1 MRLVI
6 EREGG
11 FDVIENSDDIK
22 RIEPQNDGVRV
33 TFMDSTDE
41 FYPVADH
48 AAACRL
54 SAAIAVRC
62 GVLVEP
68 LAVQEEPEADGLED
82 AAADD
87 AMGAAMAALVRKNTT
102 SRRAVTASQWV
113 TGEPPKDGRLYV
125 VRDRGG
131 VRIVAWCGV
140 SGGWWAGESGLLVA
154 TEIREHMLAPISD
167 APAVSVDGASE
178 WTQGEPPKDGR
189 WYVVAL
195 HREGNGYG
203 MPPSLAAW
211 YGGRW
216 LRCDAEPE
224 TAVAWHLPT
233 PVPGVPS

>member
-11 FDVIENSDDIK
+11 FDVIPESDHVK
-22 RIEPQNDGVRV
+22 RIDVQNYGVKV
-33 TFMDSTDE
+33 SFLDDTGGEWSE
-41 FYPVADH
+41 VYPVADH

-68 LAVQEEPEADGLED
+68 LAEQEEPEADGLED

-87 AMGAAMAALVRKNTT
+87 AMGAVMAGLVRQNTT
-102 SRRAVTASQWV
+102 SRRVT
-113 TGEPPKDGRLYV
+113 T
-125 VRDRGG
+125 
-131 VRIVAWCGV
+131 
-140 SGGWWAGESGLLVA
+140 AGEWVA
-154 TEIREHMLAPISD
+154 
-167 APAVSVDGASE
+167 
-178 WTQGEPPKDGR
+178 GEPPKDGR

-216 LRCDAEPE
+216 VRCDAEPE

>member
-1 MRLVI
+1 M
-6 EREGG
+6 
-11 FDVIENSDDIK
+11 
-22 RIEPQNDGVRV
+22 
-33 TFMDSTDE
+33 TSTASAAPPGSVQTPE
-41 FYPVADH
+41 QKVAMI
-48 AAACRL
+48 AAAAAL
-54 SAAIAVRC
+54 SAW
-62 GVLVEP
+62 
-68 LAVQEEPEADGLED
+68 
-82 AAADD
+82 
-87 AMGAAMAALVRKNTT
+87 ALDTAGTT
-102 SRRAVTASQWV
+102 VALPTIQARLGISVTASQWV

-216 LRCDAEPE
+216 VRCDAEPE

>member
-11 FDVIENSDDIK
+11 YVVVESSEIATIDICS
-22 RIEPQNDGVRV
+22 DGVDILMRDK
-33 TFMDSTDE
+33 TMWSIERETLDKSIAL
-41 FYPVADH
+41 AD
-48 AAACRL
+48 
-54 SAAIAVRC
+54 AIAARC

-68 LAVQEEPEADGLED
+68 LTVQEEPEADGLED

-87 AMGAAMAALVRKNTT
+87 AMGAAMAGLARKNTT
-102 SRRAVTASQWV
+102 PWRAVTASQWV
-113 TGEPPKDGRLYV
+113 
-125 VRDRGG
+125 
-131 VRIVAWCGV
+131 A
-140 SGGWWAGESGLLVA
+140 
-154 TEIREHMLAPISD
+154 
-167 APAVSVDGASE
+167 
-178 WTQGEPPKDGR
+178 GEPPKDGR

-216 LRCDAEPE
+216 VRCDAEPE